1 MNAVNEESSA
11 ESANLQRV
19 VIRLA
24 DIRPYMTITWA
35 FTRFHVA
42 DALKKMNGGKG
53 KRAYYDAA
61 ASRILS
67 KARKD
72 GTVKPARKAYDKY
85 YYFADV

>member
-1 MNAVNEESSA
+1 MSDSEMSPASETSDVHR
-11 ESANLQRV
+11 L

-24 DIRPYMTITWA
+24 DIRPHMTITWA

-61 ASRILS
+61 ASRII
-67 KARKD
+67 AWR
-72 GTVKPARKAYDKY
+72 
-85 YYFADV
+85 